1 MERYDNMTPIIELK
15 DIEKR
20 FGAVHALK
28 KVSLSI
34 NEGETIALVGENGAG
49 KSTLMKILTGAY
61 KRDSGTILVEGK
73 EALFNDT
80 ISAKKFGI
88 AQVYQQA
95 ELWPELSVAENIF
108 LGEKD
113 MSRHGLV
120 NWKHVFKTAAK
131 LLEKYNIPIQETVK
145 VKDLSVASQQLVAI
159 AKVLIRNPKVVIFD
173 EPTAVLSDKEVNIL
187 FNIIRMLKK
196 EKITIIYISHRLEE
210 VFELSDRIAVM
221 RDGAMVTVLENKN
234 LTKSDLIVHMLGRHI
249 NAMYPEK
256 NVVESD
262 EVVLELRNVSTDK
275 IRNISFTLRKGEIL
289 GIVGLVNSGR
299 TETARAIYGI
309 DRIKQGKML
318 VFGKPVNFKNPTD
331 AVRHGLFLA
340 PEDRKGEALIQIRPI
355 RENVTLS
362 NLRAISQ
369 LGLCNTLQE
378 RNLVGKMIQDLR
390 IKADSMESTVST
402 LSGGNQQKVVIAKAI
417 TAKPKILIFDEP
429 TQGIDVGAKSEINS
443 LVQRLGKE
451 GMSVVLI
458 SSEIEEVQGMCN
470 RIVVMR
476 NGTVAGIVE
485 QDLDDSKHILDL
497 MYRSANDAKLQ
508 QTS

>member
-1 MERYDNMTPIIELK
+1 MSPIIELR
-15 DIEKR
+15 DIDKK

-34 NEGETIALVGENGAG
+34 NKGETIALVGENGAG

-61 KRDSGTILVEGK
+61 TKDSGTILIDGK
-73 EALFNDT
+73 EAFFNDT

-108 LGEKD
+108 LGEQD

-120 NWKHVFKTAAK
+120 NWKYIFQKAAK
-131 LLEKYNIPIQETVK
+131 LLEKYNIPIKETAK

-196 EKITIIYISHRLEE
+196 EKTTIIYISHRLEE

-221 RDGAMVTVLENKN
+221 RDGAMVTVLENQN
-234 LTKSDLIVHMLGRHI
+234 LTKSDLIAHMLGRHI
-249 NAMYPEK
+249 NALYPEK
-256 NVVESD
+256 NTVESD

-275 IRNISFTLRKGEIL
+275 VKDISFTVKKGEIL

-309 DRIKQGKML
+309 DRIKQGEML
-318 VFGKPVNFKNPTD
+318 LFGKPVNFKSPTD
-331 AVRHGLFLA
+331 AVKHGLFLA
-340 PEDRKGEALIQIRPI
+340 PEDRKKEALVQIRPI
-355 RENVTLS
+355 RENITLS
-362 NLRAISQ
+362 NLKLISRF
-369 LGLCNTLQE
+369 GLCNMQKE
-378 RNLVGKMIQDLR
+378 KALVGKMMQDLR
-390 IKADSMESTVST
+390 IKADSMESNVNT

-417 TAKPKILIFDEP
+417 TAQPKILIFDEP

-443 LVQRLGKE
+443 LVQRLGRE
-451 GMSVVLI
+451 GMSIILI

-485 QDLDDSKHILDL
+485 SNIDDSKHILDL

-508 QTS
+508 QAN